1 MPVFPQVRGKPVRR
15 GTFPSLMVA
24 KQAASIFAAWLAR
37 PMWRSIITAL
47 SSSAVGL
54 AMSVPAMSGAV
65 P

>member
-1 MPVFPQVRGKPVRR
+1 
-15 GTFPSLMVA
+15 MVA
-24 KQAASIFAAWLAR
+24 KQAASIFAAWLTS

-47 SSSAVGL
+47 SSRAVGL